1 MKFAYKLQELRKG
14 CGMSQE
20 EFAEL
25 LGVSRQSVSKWE
37 SGKGYPEI
45 DKLIFISN
53 YFNTSLDLL
62 LKDTQEPS
70 TPISTR
76 STRVS
81 KKRKGS
87 IKLTKPND
95 IQPPLQETQYVSDP
109 LPSPKKEN
117 LSLRRVSVSP
127 NAQVRPMKNHSF
139 DYNTI
144 KKHRL
149 SSKGKIAI
157 AITSFC
163 VAMVSTFTIIGI
175 SMSDSYDNYVNIET
189 SVTATYDTGFDETSY
204 TYYSSDWKNLYDND
218 FTSDME
224 NSMMKDMNYQSES
237 VLTDANGNVY
247 ISGYDVVNIYYN
259 AQIDMKNELMCSQL
273 YQKYVSLQNSN
284 NYIDIYSYDIDQWV
298 LMPKTMI
305 NTYPE
310 GSPYN
315 IEYYEMGNDGTYL
328 VYDIL
333 SEEASVYMDYSVS
346 PFEKVFRVNKQSSA
360 SVSQLI
366 LDMSLDAMNERK
378 FNLNVEN
385 YCKEYEHLNSKMELV
400 SCTERSGKD
409 NIFVPKEFIMVNV
422 SEFEESQG
430 DNEVLESTLE
440 DTIIIDEQN
449 VEAVEEDIVIE
460 ENPNVEAV
468 QEDIVVEENPNVEAL
483 EINIAE

>member
-70 TPISTR
+70 IPISTR

-81 KKRKGS
+81 KKRKGN

-95 IQPPLQETQYVSDP
+95 IQPPLQETPYVSDP

-127 NAQVRPMKNHSF
+127 NAQVRPTKNHSF

-163 VAMVSTFTIIGI
+163 IAMISTFTIIGI
-175 SMSDSYDNYVNIET
+175 SMSNSYDDYADIET
-189 SVTATYDTGFDETSY
+189 TYYVTATYDTEFDEMSNI
-204 TYYSSDWKNLYDND
+204 YYSSDWKNLYDND
-218 FTSDME
+218 FTSDIE
-224 NSMMKDMNYQSES
+224 NGMMKDMNYQLES

-247 ISGYDVVNIYYN
+247 ISGYDVVNTYYN
-259 AQIDMKNELMCSQL
+259 AQTDMKNELMCSQL

-284 NYIDIYSYDIDQWV
+284 NYIDIYSYDINQWV

-305 NTYPE
+305 NTYPD

-315 IEYYEMGNDGTYL
+315 LELYEMVNDGTYP

-346 PFEKVFRVNKQSSA
+346 PFEKVFRVNKQSGA
-360 SVSQLI
+360 SVSQSI
-366 LDMSLDAMNERK
+366 LDMSLDAMNDRK
-378 FNLNVEN
+378 LNLNVEN

-430 DNEVLESTLE
+430 DNTVLESTLE
-440 DTIIIDEQN
+440 NTVVIDEQN
-449 VEAVEEDIVIE
+449 A
-460 ENPNVEAV
+460 EAV
-468 QEDIVVEENPNVEAL
+468 QEDIVVEENQNVESL
-483 EINIAE
+483 GINIDE